1 MKNKSKKSIIWKI
14 AVLAAIAAVI
24 CLAAAACGNAATKE
38 VSEPI
43 STAATTEIA
52 EVTAE
57 TTESTAETTETTSS
71 VTTTT
76 TKATTSKTTADP
88 KTTATKSTKTA
99 KAAEPAAEKKTA
111 AAPKQNTSAPK
122 KTTAKPQQTPVKTTA
137 AKKGHYETVHHDAV
151 IEDVWVV
158 DIPAGSQIDP
168 DLNCKMH
175 TVYECYC
182 GQRFSSYDEYDAHSD
197 YYSIGTSEE
206 IFKQHCGYWF
216 WYVSDEDYGHYEK
229 DIVKNEY
236 DEQVWVED

>member
-151 IEDVWVV
+151 TEQVWVV
-158 DIPAGSQIDP
+158 DTASSEQEV
-168 DLNCKMH
+168 L
-175 TVYECYC
+175 ECYC
-182 GQRFSSYDEYDAHSD
+182 GVRWYGDDAFDKWNAHDTEAYLNGDDSHGG
-197 YYSIGTSEE
+197 YRVWYETISE
-206 IFKQHCGYWF
+206 Q
-216 WYVSDEDYGHYEK
+216 GHYETK
-229 DIVKNEY
+229 VVQSAY
-236 DEQVWVED
+236 DEQVWVQD

>member
-151 IEDVWVV
+151 TEQVWVV
-158 DIPAGSQIDP
+158 DTPASE
-168 DLNCKMH
+168 KR
-175 TVYECYC
+175 VYECYC
-182 GQRFSSYDEYDAHSD
+182 GQRFSSYDEYVAHSD
-197 YYSIGTSEE
+197 YYCIGTSEE

-216 WYVSDEDYGHYEK
+216 WDEDIPEQGHYETK
-229 DIVKNEY
+229 VIQAAY
-236 DEQVWVED
+236 DEQVWVQD